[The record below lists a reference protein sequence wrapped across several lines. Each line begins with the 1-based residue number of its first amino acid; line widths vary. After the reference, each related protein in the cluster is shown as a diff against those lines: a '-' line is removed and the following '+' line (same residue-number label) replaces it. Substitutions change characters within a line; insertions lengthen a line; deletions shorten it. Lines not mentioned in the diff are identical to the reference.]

1 MREECTHFQSR
12 TYASGEAARFCVLDL
27 APEAPWRC
35 PENCPS
41 YHRRMADVGW
51 VHGSLVEPAIE
62 DEPGGGGEDVAELLG
77 SAEDI
82 VNEVAP
88 GHPRLGAGR
97 GRPPGALRQPMVA
110 PQALIVGWRR
120 RVRSAQ
126 RPVNF
131 GGRFSMNA
139 VMASMRSSEASI
151 PAFQVAT

>member
-41 YHRRMADVGW
+41 YHRRLADVGW

-62 DEPGGGGEDVAELLG
+62 DEPEGENVAQLLE
-77 SAEDI
+77 SAEEA

-88 GHPRLGAGR
+88 GILAEVRAGR
-97 GRPPGALRQPMVA
+97 TRSSPSPT
-110 PQALIVGWRR
+110 RR
-120 RVRSAQ
+120 RVMTGTLAE
-126 RPVNF
+126 VNT
-131 GGRFSMNA
+131 
-139 VMASMRSSEASI
+139 SSESPHRAPHETIRPNCSSASWAI
-151 PAFQVAT
+151 FTRWSASASP